1 LRRLVAIVVMLLGTG
16 GAVTAASLSA
26 SSAATWDVYVR
37 ATETRIRGE
46 VRSTRGFLALDFLPS
61 AESARRAVI
70 AGDVVVEPMNPSSID
85 GRPIE
90 PAAARIEHW
99 VGAILIRGT
108 TASRLV
114 DELQQGPPPSE
125 DVLRSA
131 VLERGPDWMLV
142 SMRLQRKAIV
152 TAVYDTVHIVTFT
165 RDGATRATS
174 TSNASRIV
182 EISGAN
188 TPQERELRPGEDRGF
203 LWRLNAYWRYQDVAG
218 GVIAECESISLS
230 RDIPF
235 VLRFV
240 AAPIVERTARDS
252 MTRTLV
258 ALRTNFTR

>member
-1 LRRLVAIVVMLLGTG
+1 MRRLVAIVVMLLGTG

-90 PAAARIEHW
+90 PASARIEHW

-131 VLERGPDWMLV
+131 VLERGPDWMIV